1 MKIYRTILSV
11 VCVASVALGTSC
23 HGELDITQSDK
34 LNTTNMWTTESDALT
49 ATTGIYYRLRQAF
62 AQSKA
67 NPFFWGELRV
77 GPAMWGKGTD
87 RSLCDNDMLNVMLN
101 TLSASDAST
110 NWSYLYTT
118 IDQCNQVLKYAPGI
132 GMSEE
137 NMHYCLGNAHFIRA
151 YCYFWIARV
160 WGDAPVITAP
170 TEGTG
175 EAIYPTRHP
184 VAELYTLIGNDLNAA
199 AGYIKTNAG
208 GCYFATADNVNL
220 LRADFALW
228 MYAAADGGE
237 SYLTMAQTALDAVQS
252 AALVDRFA
260 DVFSI
265 TNKKNKE
272 IAFAL
277 HLENGE
283 YTSGSYYAYFIWGS
297 TQIKAEYRN
306 SADGVPVNSN
316 QWFLY
321 SDDFIDF
328 LKQSRA
334 QGDQRTDVTYME
346 RTGVSDMYSV
356 IQWPNKFIGNISTGT
371 MVWEQDFILYRYA
384 QYYTMLS
391 ELHYH
396 RKNYPA
402 ALSTLN
408 TLAQRAYGRANFY
421 TDSSAAAV
429 RQALVDENLK
439 EFAEEGNVYFTLI
452 RLGAIHDYN
461 PYRYVDGLGQ
471 CGIDTS
477 RPNQLLMPVSKSAM
491 NKNNKITQTQGWS

>member
-1 MKIYRTILSV
+1 MKIYGIILSV
-11 VCVASVALGTSC
+11 LGAASVALSTSC
-23 HGELDITQSDK
+23 HGELDVTQSDK
-34 LNTTNMWTTESDALT
+34 LNTTNMWTSESDALT

-77 GPAMWGKGTD
+77 GPAMWGKGTG
-87 RSLCDNDMLNVMLN
+87 RSLCDNDMLDVMLN

-110 NWSYLYTT
+110 DWSYLYTT

-132 GMSEE
+132 GMSED
-137 NMHYCLGNAHFIRA
+137 NMNYCLGNARFIRA

-160 WGDAPVITAP
+160 WGDAPVITTP

-175 EAIYPTRHP
+175 EAIYPSRHP
-184 VAELYTLIGNDLNAA
+184 VAEVYARIEDDLNAA
-199 AGYIKTNAG
+199 AGYIRTNAK
-208 GCYFATADNVNL
+208 GCYYATADNVNL

-228 MYAAADGGE
+228 MYAAGGGDG
-237 SYLTMAQTALDAVQS
+237 YLTMAETALGAVQS
-252 AALVDRFA
+252 AGLLDRFA

-265 TNKKNKE
+265 SNKKNRE

-283 YTSGSYYAYFIWGS
+283 YTSGSYFSYFIWGS

-306 SADGVPVNSN
+306 APDGVPVSSN

-321 SDDFIDF
+321 SDDFIGF
-328 LKQSRA
+328 LKRSKEL
-334 QGDQRTDVTYME
+334 GDQRTDVTYME
-346 RTGVSDMYSV
+346 RTGVSDMYEV
-356 IQWPNKFIGNISTGT
+356 IQWSNKLIGNISTGT

-384 QYYTMLS
+384 QYYTMLA
-391 ELHYH
+391 ELRYH
-396 RKNYPA
+396 RKDYLG
-402 ALSTLN
+402 ALTALN
-408 TLAQRAYGRANFY
+408 TLAQRAYGKANFY

-477 RPNQLLMPVSKSAM
+477 RPNQLLMPVSKKAM

>member
-1 MKIYRTILSV
+1 MILSV
-11 VCVASVALGTSC
+11 LGAASVALSTSC
-23 HGELDITQSDK
+23 LGELDVTQSDK
-34 LNTTNMWTTESDALT
+34 LNTTNMWTQESDALT

-77 GPAMWGKGTD
+77 GPAMWGKGTG

-101 TLSASDAST
+101 TLNASDPST

-132 GMSEE
+132 AMSEE
-137 NMHYCLGNAHFIRA
+137 NMNYCLGNAHFIRA

-160 WGDAPVITAP
+160 WGDAPVITSP

-175 EAIYPTRHP
+175 EDIYPSRQP
-184 VAELYTLIGNDLNAA
+184 VADVYAQVEGDLNAA
-199 AGYIKTNAG
+199 VGYITTDAK
-208 GCYFATADNVNL
+208 GCYYATADNVNL
-220 LRADFALW
+220 LKADFALW
-228 MYAAADGGE
+228 MYAAAKGGDA
-237 SYLTMAQTALDAVQS
+237 YLTMAQTALDAVKS
-252 AALVDRFA
+252 AALLDNFA

-265 TNKKNKE
+265 THKKNKE

-283 YTSGSYYAYFIWGS
+283 YTSGSYYMYFIWGS
-297 TQIKAEYRN
+297 TQIKPEYRN
-306 SADGVPVNSN
+306 TADGVPVNSN

-321 SDDFIDF
+321 SDDFIEF
-328 LKQSRA
+328 LKESRA
-334 QGDQRTDVTYME
+334 GGDQRSDVTCME
-346 RTGVSDMYSV
+346 RTGVSDMYPLV
-356 IQWPNKFIGNISTGT
+356 QWPNKFIGNIASGT

-384 QYYTMLS
+384 QYYTMLA
-391 ELHYH
+391 ELRYH
-396 RKNYPA
+396 RKDYSG
-402 ALSTLN
+402 ALATLN
-408 TLAQRAYGRANFY
+408 TLAQRAYGKVNYY
-421 TDSSAAAV
+421 TDASAAAV

-439 EFAEEGNVYFTLI
+439 EFAQEGNVYFTLI
-452 RLGAIHDYN
+452 RLDAIYDYN
-461 PYRYVDGLGQ
+461 AYRYVDGLGQ

-491 NKNNKITQTQGWS
+491 NKNNKIKQTQGWS